1 MMVVMTHEP
10 GQMHS
15 KLARLGW
22 VLVAAS
28 LGWLTRKYNGW
39 IWRLQAVFPLPVRI
53 YMSMCIGF
61 S

>member
-39 IWRLQAVFPLPVRI
+39 IWRLQALF
-53 YMSMCIGF
+53 
-61 S
+61 